1 MYSLKWRTVFV
12 QAVFFLILHTFS
24 IPIHTHTHTHT
35 HTTLALYRFDS
46 WMTIWQLLVG
56 EAWGIIM
63 SRGVQA
69 LDGWMAF
76 YFMSYTTL
84 MTLLITN
91 LVIGIFVNANG
102 KVNKANKKKG
112 ELTTMDMESMLTEK
126 SGGKK
131 YIVLSHPESIDD
143 PVALRKIRTG
153 CHTDETEKKEAEK
166 KETEKG
172 RGSHGSDGGMEMW
185 GESKED
191 EIDGNSGSGD
201 SVLRGGMRK
210 GIGKLN
216 RAVLSK
222 ATLHEQLE
230 CIQHLAAIVRRAM
243 DDDGGSKSG
252 ERGASGEGGAEAGVV
267 VDA

>member
-1 MYSLKWRTVFV
+1 MESVDNEGNEEHGFWKQEGVYNIEIISSGDDGEDSSMLDQHGSAAANQGRGQDRQKKPPAATLRLIASSFPRKTMWLCGVL
-12 QAVFFLILHTFS
+12 AVV
-24 IPIHTHTHTHT
+24 
-35 HTTLALYRFDS
+35 TLALLAVD
-46 WMTIWQLLVG
+46 
-56 EAWGIIM
+56 
-63 SRGVQA
+63 
-69 LDGWMAF
+69 
-76 YFMSYTTL
+76 
-84 MTLLITN
+84 TN
-91 LVIGIFVNANG
+91 PFWANG
-102 KVNKANKKKG
+102 GVERGKG
-112 ELTTMDMESMLTEK
+112 K
-126 SGGKK
+126 SGKR
-131 YIVLSHPESIDD
+131 
-143 PVALRKIRTG
+143 A
-153 CHTDETEKKEAEK
+153 
-166 KETEKG
+166 EKG

-252 ERGASGEGGAEAGVV
+252 GRGASGEGGAEAGVV
-267 VDA
+267 ADA